1 MIDYAKITVAGG
13 KGGNGAGSFRRV
25 KGKRCMLNK
34 RGVGLGGFLFLKV
47 PVGTVIEVENA
58 GPVTTFLPA
67 SAPLTSFEI
76 NSSKNG
82 EKFTSSGNEKRAVGI
97 PSSRATRPIE
107 IYDLTQE
114 RQKTLIA
121 KGGEGGKGNAKLR
134 DEFRRRP
141 KAGER
146 GGVGE
151 ACDITLELKLIA
163 DVGLIGLPNAGKS
176 TLLAALTSAKPQIA
190 SYPFTTLEPN
200 LGVLDGSQF
209 TVHSSRKGRKE
220 ISETVNSEPTTV
232 DKPAPLV
239 LADIPGLIEGAAEGR
254 GLGDLFLKHIQRTKI
269 LVHLIDVST
278 PSEKW
283 SDYQIIR
290 QELKT
295 YSKELVKKK
304 EIVVLNKID
313 LVDPVKVQKIK
324 QMFAKKR
331 KRVFTISAQK
341 KQGLEELARE
351 IESRL

>member
-1 MIDYAKITVAGG
+1 MKIHSEFICQQCGYHSSSFLG
-13 KGGNGAGSFRRV
+13 KCPECGSWNSLVETEVSAETERQRVSGTKFEESIVKLAEVKKEHSLRRSTGFSEFDRV
-25 KGKRCMLNK
+25 
-34 RGVGLGGFLFLKV
+34 LGGGIVHGSLVLISGDPGIGKSTLLLQSAMRV
-47 PVGTVIEVENA
+47 A
-58 GPVTTFLPA
+58 DSARGPVSFFPPT

-220 ISETVNSEPTTV
+220 ISETVNSE
-232 DKPAPLV
+232 L
-239 LADIPGLIEGAAEGR
+239 
-254 GLGDLFLKHIQRTKI
+254 
-269 LVHLIDVST
+269 
-278 PSEKW
+278 
-283 SDYQIIR
+283 
-290 QELKT
+290 
-295 YSKELVKKK
+295 
-304 EIVVLNKID
+304 
-313 LVDPVKVQKIK
+313 
-324 QMFAKKR
+324 
-331 KRVFTISAQK
+331 
-341 KQGLEELARE
+341 
-351 IESRL
+351 